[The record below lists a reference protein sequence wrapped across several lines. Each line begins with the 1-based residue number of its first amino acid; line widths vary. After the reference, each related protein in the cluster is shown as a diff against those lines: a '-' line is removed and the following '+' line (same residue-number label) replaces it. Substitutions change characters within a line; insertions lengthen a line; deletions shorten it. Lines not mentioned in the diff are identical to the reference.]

1 MNRAE
6 KRKHLAKAKK
16 KAEFAKQL
24 TPVQKEYIDE
34 LVELTKQN
42 TMLQMADI
50 FDIVMTGA
58 LTEHTDLSMKEI
70 FNINITA
77 GQFIGEIQRQNFEIG
92 AEQRK
97 MNLKKIE
104 KEGIEI
110 IEELLRAGKT
120 RGEIVKELRL
130 LYKGTGITTAEINC
144 AYKQVE
150 EKLEREASEKIVEI
164 LGEADKE
171 TEELME
177 YNFNKANEIIE
188 AAEVEEVEE
197 KVEEEIKADQVKEF
211 EIISKCIEVKGIYGQ
226 YKIKD
231 NVMTINDAVVGFKEA
246 ADIKEWYKNEREE
259 LERKIALLN
268 AKEEEAIQ
276 ALNKFM

>member
-97 MNLKKIE
+97 MNLKAIE

-110 IEELLRAGKT
+110 IEELMRKGKT
-120 RGEIVKELRL
+120 RGEVVKELRG

-226 YKIKD
+226 YKIQD
-231 NVMTINDAVVGFKEA
+231 NVMTINDAVVEFKETTE
-246 ADIKEWYKNEREE
+246 IKQWYKAEREE

>member
-24 TPVQKEYIDE
+24 TPVQKEYISE
-34 LVELTKQN
+34 MVELTKQN
-42 TMLQMADI
+42 VMLQMADI
-50 FDIVMTGA
+50 FDVVMTGA
-58 LTEHTDLSMKEI
+58 LVEHTNLSMKEI
-70 FNINITA
+70 FNINMTS
-77 GQFIGEIQRQNFEIG
+77 GQFMGEIQRQNYEIG

-97 MNLKKIE
+97 MNLKAIE
-104 KEGIEI
+104 KEGIEK
-110 IEELLRAGKT
+110 IETLIRAGKT

-150 EKLEREASEKIVEI
+150 EKLEKEAAEKIVEI

-171 TEELME
+171 TDELME

-188 AAEVEEVEE
+188 AAEVKEVEE
-197 KVEEEIKADQVKEF
+197 KVEEIKAEPVKEF

-226 YKIKD
+226 YKIQD

-259 LERKIALLN
+259 LERKMALLN

>member
-6 KRKHLAKAKK
+6 KRKQISIAKK
-16 KAEFAKQL
+16 KAEFAKKL

-34 LVELTKQN
+34 IVELTKQN
-42 TMLQMADI
+42 TMLLMADVL
-50 FDIVMTGA
+50 DTAMTGA
-58 LTEHTDLSMKEI
+58 LVEDTDLSMEEI
-70 FNINITA
+70 FKINMKT
-77 GQFIGEIQRQNFEIG
+77 GLFIGEIQRQNIEVG
-92 AEQRK
+92 VEERK

-110 IEELLRAGKT
+110 IEELMRKGKT
-120 RGEIVKELRL
+120 RGEVVKELRE

-211 EIISKCIEVKGIYGQ
+211 EIISKCIEVKGTYGQ

>member
-6 KRKHLAKAKK
+6 KRKQISIAKK
-16 KAEFAKQL
+16 KAEFAKKL

-34 LVELTKQN
+34 IVELTKQN
-42 TMLQMADI
+42 TMLLMADVL
-50 FDIVMTGA
+50 DTAMTGA
-58 LTEHTDLSMKEI
+58 LVEDTDLSMEEI
-70 FNINITA
+70 FKINMKT
-77 GQFIGEIQRQNFEIG
+77 GLFIGEIQRQNIEVG
-92 AEQRK
+92 VEERK

-110 IEELLRAGKT
+110 IEELMRKGKT
-120 RGEIVKELRL
+120 RGEVVKELRE

-226 YKIKD
+226 YKIQD
-231 NVMTINDAVVGFKEA
+231 NVMTINDAVVEFKETTE
-246 ADIKEWYKNEREE
+246 IKQWYKAEREE

>member
-6 KRKHLAKAKK
+6 KRKQISIAKK
-16 KAEFAKQL
+16 KAEFAKKL

-34 LVELTKQN
+34 IVELTKQN
-42 TMLQMADI
+42 TMLLMADVL
-50 FDIVMTGA
+50 DTAMTGA
-58 LTEHTDLSMKEI
+58 LVEDTDLSMEEI
-70 FNINITA
+70 FKINMKT
-77 GQFIGEIQRQNFEIG
+77 GLFIGEIQRQNIEVG
-92 AEQRK
+92 VEERK

-171 TEELME
+171 TDELME

-188 AAEVEEVEE
+188 AAEVKEVEE
-197 KVEEEIKADQVKEF
+197 KVEEEIKADPVKEF

-259 LERKIALLN
+259 IEKKMALLN

>member
-6 KRKHLAKAKK
+6 KRKQISIAKK
-16 KAEFAKQL
+16 KAEFAKKL

-34 LVELTKQN
+34 IVELTKQN
-42 TMLQMADI
+42 TMLLMADVL
-50 FDIVMTGA
+50 DTAMTGA
-58 LTEHTDLSMKEI
+58 LVEDTDLSMEEI
-70 FNINITA
+70 FKINMKT
-77 GQFIGEIQRQNFEIG
+77 GLFIGEIQRQNIEVG
-92 AEQRK
+92 VEERK

-226 YKIKD
+226 YKIQD
-231 NVMTINDAVVGFKEA
+231 NVMTINDAVVEFKETTE
-246 ADIKEWYKNEREE
+246 IKQWYKAEREE

>member
-6 KRKHLAKAKK
+6 KRKQISIAKK
-16 KAEFAKQL
+16 KAEFAKKL

-34 LVELTKQN
+34 IVELTKQN
-42 TMLQMADI
+42 TMLLMADVL
-50 FDIVMTGA
+50 DTAMTGA
-58 LTEHTDLSMKEI
+58 LVEDTDLSMKEI

-110 IEELLRAGKT
+110 IEELMRKGKT
-120 RGEIVKELRL
+120 RGEVVKELRE

-150 EKLEREASEKIVEI
+150 EKLEREAAEKIVEI

-211 EIISKCIEVKGIYGQ
+211 EIISKCIEVKGTYGQ

-246 ADIKEWYKNEREE
+246 ADIKEWYKDEREE